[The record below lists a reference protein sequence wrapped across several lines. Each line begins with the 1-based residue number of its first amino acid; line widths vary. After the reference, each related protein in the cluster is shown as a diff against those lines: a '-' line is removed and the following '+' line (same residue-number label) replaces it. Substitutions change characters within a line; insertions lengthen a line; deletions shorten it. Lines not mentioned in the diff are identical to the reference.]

1 MFIPGLDKLILKVIR
16 MRKFVAIA
24 EKILNNKEG
33 LLYLIPK
40 QNKVIVD
47 KWITMEKNARTEPYG
62 IKVPCQM
69 REINEERTDTGICL
83 EKAFDP
89 HLPLL

>member
-1 MFIPGLDKLILKVIR
+1 

-33 LLYLIPK
+33 LFYLIPK
-40 QNKVIVD
+40 HKVIVD
-47 KWITMEKNARTEPYG
+47 KWITMEKMKEPYV

-69 REINEERTDTGICL
+69 RV
-83 EKAFDP
+83 
-89 HLPLL
+89 

>member
-1 MFIPGLDKLILKVIR
+1 

-33 LLYLIPK
+33 LLYLISK
-40 QNKVIVD
+40 HKVIVD
-47 KWITMEKNARTEPYG
+47 KWITMEKMKEQNHM

-69 REINEERTDTGICL
+69 REINEERTDTSICL
-83 EKAFDP
+83 EKALDP

>member
-47 KWITMEKNARTEPYG
+47 KWITMEKMQEQNHMG
-62 IKVPCQM
+62 
-69 REINEERTDTGICL
+69 
-83 EKAFDP
+83 
-89 HLPLL
+89 

>member
-1 MFIPGLDKLILKVIR
+1 

-33 LLYLIPK
+33 LFYLIPK
-40 QNKVIVD
+40 HKVIVD
-47 KWITMEKNARTEPYG
+47 KWITMEKMKEPYV

-83 EKAFDP
+83 EKALDP